1 MTRDKAID
9 LLHIHT
15 KNENLRR
22 HMYAV
27 GFAMAALA
35 KRLGGDENE
44 WEILGLLHDADWE
57 ETKDMP
63 DQHTIHT
70 LAWLKG
76 LGITDGPIVHALM
89 SHNNRYTHLAELEGK
104 MEWALE
110 TVDELTGF
118 IVAVTLVRP
127 DPPSPPAGGFG
138 GQGKSRLQSV
148 EVGSIMK
155 KWGKK
160 EFAAAVDRKQIE
172 QCEEKLGIPLPEFIA
187 ITLSAM
193 QNHHEKLGL

>member
-1 MTRDKAID
+1 MTKDQALV
-9 LLHIHT
+9 LLHLHT
-15 KNENLRR
+15 KNQNLRR

-35 KRLGGDENE
+35 KHLGGDENE

-57 ETKDMP
+57 ETKDKS

-70 LAWLKG
+70 LKWLKEIG
-76 LGITDGPIVHALM
+76 LTDGPIVHALM

-118 IVAVTLVRP
+118 IVAVALVRP
-127 DPPSPPAGGFG
+127 EKQLATVT
-138 GQGKSRLQSV
+138 V
-148 EVGSIMK
+148 ESIMK
-155 KWGKK
+155 KWNKK

-187 ITLSAM
+187 ITLNAM
-193 QNHHEKLGL
+193 QEHHSELGL